1 MEYYTSLVALWGG
14 GFSKKFL
21 HLYCWKN
28 CKINK
33 KDTERTFRQTIFCP
47 DLLFKT
53 EAVRQ

>member
-1 MEYYTSLVALWGG
+1 MAYHTSLVALWGDV
-14 GFSKKFL
+14 FFYL

-33 KDTERTFRQTIFCP
+33 KETQRTFRQTIFGP
-47 DLLFKT
+47 ELLFKT